1 MSNQTSDNNKR
12 IAKNTLL
19 LYLRM
24 FFTMAVSLYTS
35 RAVLNTLGV
44 VDYGVYNVVGGI
56 VVVFSFVNG
65 AMATATQRY
74 ITFALGK
81 QDENWLKTVFS
92 TSLQIHLMLSV
103 AVVLLTET
111 IGLWFL
117 YNKMQIPVDRIS
129 AAFWVL
135 QCSIGTSVI
144 MILSVPYNATIIAHE
159 RMSAFAYISVLEV
172 ILKLAIVFLLLI
184 SPFDKLIFYA
194 ILFMLVQLGIRICYS
209 TYCQR
214 HFKETIY
221 RRVWN
226 KSLFKEMLGFAGWN
240 VFGNMA
246 GMLSAQGVNLI
257 LNVFFGPA
265 INAARGLAVQVQ
277 TAIEQFAANFQM
289 AANPQIT
296 KTYAQGDLE
305 SMHKL
310 IIRTS
315 RITFFLLF
323 MFTLPLFF
331 YAEGILKLWLKIV
344 PQYTAIF
351 LQLSL
356 LVSIVDG
363 VAYPLMTGAQAT
375 GKIRKF
381 LTVIAVIA
389 LMIAPVS
396 YVVLKLGAK
405 PYMVYVVHLVICS
418 SIFVVRLY
426 LIKPLINLNISQ
438 YYKGLFSSIFPVA
451 FISTPIAYFIS
462 VFMKDTH
469 IVSLFFG
476 MGLCILVVLLT
487 TYLCGLEKR
496 ERMFVNNKL
505 SSVLCKVKH

>member
-1 MSNQTSDNNKR
+1 MSLQSNNNNKR

-19 LYLRM
+19 LYFRM
-24 FFTMAVSLYTS
+24 LFIMVVSLYTS

-56 VVVFSFVNG
+56 VVVFSFVNA

-81 QDENWLKTVFS
+81 QDEKWLKTIFS
-92 TSLQIHLMLSV
+92 TALQIHVMLAGV
-103 AVVLLTET
+103 VVLLTET

-117 YNKMQIPVDRIS
+117 YNKMQIPADRMS

-135 QCSIGTSVI
+135 QCSIGASVI
-144 MILSVPYNATIIAHE
+144 MILSVPYNAAIIAHE
-159 RMSAFAYISVLEV
+159 KMSAFAYISVLEV
-172 ILKLAIVFLLLI
+172 VLKLAIIYMLLI
-184 SPFDKLIFYA
+184 FSVDKLILYA
-194 ILFMLVQLGIRICYS
+194 FLFFAVQLLIRICYS

-214 HFKETIY
+214 HFEETIY
-221 RRVWN
+221 HRIWD
-226 KSLFKEMLGFAGWN
+226 KCLFKEMLGFAGWN
-240 VFGNMA
+240 VCGNMA

-277 TAIEQFAANFQM
+277 NAIEQFASNFQM

-296 KTYAQGDLE
+296 KSFAHGDLE

-323 MFTLPLFF
+323 MFTLPLYF
-331 YAEGILKLWLKIV
+331 YAEDILRVWLKVV

-356 LVSIVDG
+356 LVSMVDG
-363 VAYPLMTGAQAT
+363 VANPLMIAAQAT

-381 LTVIAVIA
+381 LTIIA
-389 LMIAPVS
+389 LIALTIAPIS
-396 YVVLKLGAK
+396 YVVLKMGAA
-405 PYMVYVVHLVICS
+405 PYMVYLVHLMVCS
-418 SIFVVRLY
+418 VIFVVRLL
-426 LIKPLINLNISQ
+426 LIKPLIQLSISR
-438 YYKGLFSSIFPVA
+438 YYKELFMSILPVV
-451 FISTPIAYFIS
+451 IIS
-462 VFMKDTH
+462 VPLAFGVSSLIRDTS
-469 IVSLFFG
+469 IVNIF
-476 MGLCILVVLLT
+476 
-487 TYLCGLEKR
+487 
-496 ERMFVNNKL
+496 
-505 SSVLCKVKH
+505 

>member
-19 LYLRM
+19 LYIRM
-24 FFTMAVSLYTS
+24 FFTMAVTLYTS
-35 RAVLNTLGV
+35 RAILNALGV

-56 VVVFSFVNG
+56 VLVFTFVNT
-65 AMATATQRY
+65 AMATATQRF

-81 QDENWLKTVFS
+81 ENLGRLKVVFS
-92 TSLQIHLMLSV
+92 TSLQIHSILSL
-103 AVVLLTET
+103 VVVILSET

-117 YNKMQIPVDRIS
+117 YNKMQIPTDRLN

-135 QCSIGTSVI
+135 QCSIATSII
-144 MILSVPYNATIIAHE
+144 MILSVPYNAAIIAHE

-172 ILKLAIVFLLLI
+172 TLKLLIVFLVI
-184 SPFDKLIFYA
+184 IVPFDKLIFYSF
-194 ILFMLVQLGIRICYS
+194 LFFLIQIFIRICYS

-214 HFKETIY
+214 HFEETKY
-221 RRVWN
+221 RRVWD
-226 KSLFKEMLGFAGWN
+226 KSLFKEMLAFAGWN

-246 GMLSAQGVNLI
+246 GMLSSQGVDLI
-257 LNVFFGPA
+257 LNVFFGPT

-277 TAIEQFAANFQM
+277 SAIEKFATNFQM

-305 SMHKL
+305 NMHKL

-315 RITFFLLF
+315 RFTFFLLF
-323 MFTLPLFF
+323 IFTLPLYF

-363 VAYPLMTGAQAT
+363 VAYPLMTAAQAT

-381 LTVIAVIA
+381 LSIIAIIA
-389 LMIAPVS
+389 LTIAPIS
-396 YVVLKLGAK
+396 YVILKIGAK
-405 PYMVYVVHLVICS
+405 PYMVYIVHLLICS
-418 SIFVVRLY
+418 IIFVIRLF
-426 LIKPLINLNISQ
+426 LIRPLIHLKVSYYFKCIFVSIVPVVFGSVPVVFGISL
-438 YYKGLFSSIFPVA
+438 LFKETELLPLLFG
-451 FISTPIAYFIS
+451 ISLSMCVVIVMAYI
-462 VFMKDTH
+462 
-469 IVSLFFG
+469 
-476 MGLCILVVLLT
+476 
-487 TYLCGLEKR
+487 CGLEKN
-496 ERMFVNNKL
+496 EKKFINNKISML
-505 SSVLCKVKH
+505 LCKIKK

>member
-1 MSNQTSDNNKR
+1 MTNQTSENNKR

-19 LYLRM
+19 LYVRM
-24 FFTMAVSLYTS
+24 FFMMGIALYTS
-35 RAVLNTLGV
+35 RVVLNTLGV
-44 VDYGVYNVVGGI
+44 EDYGIYNVVGGL
-56 VVVFSFVNG
+56 VSMFGLLNG
-65 AMATATQRY
+65 SMSSATQRY
-74 ITFALGK
+74 ITFELGK
-81 QDENWLKTVFS
+81 GDSKSLNKIFS
-92 TSLQIHLMLSV
+92 LSLQIHALIAIV
-103 AVVLLTET
+103 TVLLIESV
-111 IGLWFL
+111 GLWFL
-117 YNKMQIPVDRIS
+117 YNKMTIPPERMT

-135 QCSIGTSVI
+135 QASALTFIFSI
-144 MILSVPYNATIIAHE
+144 MSVPYNADIIAHE

-221 RRVWN
+221 CRVWN

-240 VFGNMA
+240 IFGNMA

-363 VAYPLMTGAQAT
+363 VGNPLMTAAQST
-375 GKIRKF
+375 GKIKKF
-381 LTVIAVIA
+381 LTIIAIIA
-389 LMIAPVS
+389 LTIAPIS
-396 YVVLKLGAK
+396 YVVLKLGAS
-405 PYMVYVVHLVICS
+405 PYFVYIVHLAICS
-418 SIFVVRLY
+418 VIFVVRSC
-426 LIKPLINLNISQ
+426 LIKPLIHLSIGH
-438 YYKGLFSSIFPVA
+438 YYKSLLSSVIPVV
-451 FISTPIAYFIS
+451 FIS
-462 VFMKDTH
+462 VPISYGISRTMNANEVLTLIMGICFCMFSVV
-469 IVSLFFG
+469 VS
-476 MGLCILVVLLT
+476 
-487 TYLCGLEKR
+487 TYFCGLEKN
-496 ERMFVNNKL
+496 EKIYINNKI
-505 SSVLCKVKH
+505 SSVLCKIKE

>member
-81 QDENWLKTVFS
+81 QNENWLKVVFS
-92 TSLQIHLMLSV
+92 TALQIHLMLSV

-221 RRVWN
+221 CRVWN

-240 VFGNMA
+240 IFGNMA

-363 VAYPLMTGAQAT
+363 VGNPLMTAAQST

-381 LTVIAVIA
+381 LTIIAIIA
-389 LMIAPVS
+389 LTIAPIS
-396 YVVLKLGAK
+396 YVVLKLGAS
-405 PYMVYVVHLVICS
+405 PYFVYIVHLVICS
-418 SIFVVRLY
+418 VIFVVRSC
-426 LIKPLINLNISQ
+426 LIKPLIHLSIGH
-438 YYKGLFSSIFPVA
+438 YYKSLLSSVIPV
-451 FISTPIAYFIS
+451 IFIS
-462 VFMKDTH
+462 VPISYGISRMMNANEVLTLIMGICFCMFSVV
-469 IVSLFFG
+469 VS
-476 MGLCILVVLLT
+476 
-487 TYLCGLEKR
+487 TYFCGLEKN
-496 ERMFVNNKL
+496 EKKYINNKI
-505 SSVLCKVKH
+505 SSVLCKIKE

>member
-92 TSLQIHLMLSV
+92 TALQIHLMLSI

-221 RRVWN
+221 CRVWN

-240 VFGNMA
+240 IFGNMA

-305 SMHKL
+305 IMHKL

-363 VAYPLMTGAQAT
+363 VGNPLMTAAQST

-381 LTVIAVIA
+381 LTIIAIIA
-389 LMIAPVS
+389 LTIAPIS
-396 YVVLKLGAK
+396 YVVLKLGAS
-405 PYMVYVVHLVICS
+405 PYFVYIVHLVICS
-418 SIFVVRLY
+418 VIFVARSC
-426 LIKPLINLNISQ
+426 LIKPLIHLSIGH
-438 YYKGLFSSIFPVA
+438 YYKSLLSSVIPVIFINVPISYGISRMMNANEVLTLIMGICFCMFSVVV
-451 FISTPIAYFIS
+451 STYF
-462 VFMKDTH
+462 
-469 IVSLFFG
+469 
-476 MGLCILVVLLT
+476 
-487 TYLCGLEKR
+487 CGLEKN
-496 ERMFVNNKL
+496 EKKYINNKI
-505 SSVLCKVKH
+505 SSVLCKIKE

>member
-92 TSLQIHLMLSV
+92 TALQIHLMLSV

-194 ILFMLVQLGIRICYS
+194 ILFML
-209 TYCQR
+209 
-214 HFKETIY
+214 
-221 RRVWN
+221 
-226 KSLFKEMLGFAGWN
+226 FKEMLGFAGWN
-240 VFGNMA
+240 IFGNMA

-363 VAYPLMTGAQAT
+363 VGNPLMTAAQST
-375 GKIRKF
+375 GNIRKF
-381 LTVIAVIA
+381 LTIIAIIA
-389 LMIAPVS
+389 LTIAPIS
-396 YVVLKLGAK
+396 YVVLKLGAS
-405 PYMVYVVHLVICS
+405 PYFVYIVHLAICS
-418 SIFVVRLY
+418 VIFVVRSC
-426 LIKPLINLNISQ
+426 LIKPLIHLSIGH
-438 YYKGLFSSIFPVA
+438 YYKSLLSSVIPVVL
-451 FISTPIAYFIS
+451 IS
-462 VFMKDTH
+462 VPISYGISRMMNANEVLTLIIGICFCMFSVV
-469 IVSLFFG
+469 VS
-476 MGLCILVVLLT
+476 
-487 TYLCGLEKR
+487 TYFCGLEKN
-496 ERMFVNNKL
+496 EKKYINNKI
-505 SSVLCKVKH
+505 SSVLCKIKK

>member
-92 TSLQIHLMLSV
+92 TALQIHLMLSI

-221 RRVWN
+221 CRVWN

-240 VFGNMA
+240 IFGNMA

-305 SMHKL
+305 IMHKL

-363 VAYPLMTGAQAT
+363 VGNPLMTAAQST

-381 LTVIAVIA
+381 LTIIAIIA
-389 LMIAPVS
+389 LTIAPIS
-396 YVVLKLGAK
+396 YVVLKLGAS
-405 PYMVYVVHLVICS
+405 PYFVYIVHLVICS
-418 SIFVVRLY
+418 VIFVARSC
-426 LIKPLINLNISQ
+426 LIKPLIHLSIGH
-438 YYKGLFSSIFPVA
+438 YYKSLLSSVIPV
-451 FISTPIAYFIS
+451 IFIS
-462 VFMKDTH
+462 VPISYGISRMMNANEVLTLIMGICFCMFSVV
-469 IVSLFFG
+469 VS
-476 MGLCILVVLLT
+476 
-487 TYLCGLEKR
+487 TYFCGLEKN
-496 ERMFVNNKL
+496 EKKYINNKI
-505 SSVLCKVKH
+505 SSVLCKIKE

>member
-194 ILFMLVQLGIRICYS
+194 ILFMLGQLGIRICYS

-221 RRVWN
+221 CRVWN

-240 VFGNMA
+240 IFGNMA

-277 TAIEQFAANFQM
+277 TAIGQFAANFQM

-363 VAYPLMTGAQAT
+363 VGNPLMTAAQST
-375 GKIRKF
+375 GKIKKF
-381 LTVIAVIA
+381 LTIIAIIA
-389 LMIAPVS
+389 LTIAPIS
-396 YVVLKLGAK
+396 YVVLKLGAC
-405 PYMVYVVHLVICS
+405 PYFVYIVHLVICS
-418 SIFVVRLY
+418 VIFVVRSC
-426 LIKPLINLNISQ
+426 LIKPLIHLSIGH
-438 YYKGLFSSIFPVA
+438 YYKSLLSSVIPV
-451 FISTPIAYFIS
+451 IFIS
-462 VFMKDTH
+462 VP
-469 IVSLFFG
+469 VSYGISRMMNANEVLTLI
-476 MGLCILVVLLT
+476 MGICFCMFSVVVS
-487 TYLCGLEKR
+487 TYFCGLEKN
-496 ERMFVNNKL
+496 EKKYINNKI
-505 SSVLCKVKH
+505 SSVLCKIKE